1 MPLLR
6 PISDPLTLDPYSE
19 AVTTAAERVSP
30 SVVAIEVHAGRH
42 GGNGVSG
49 FVFTPDGFVLTN
61 SHVAGDADHISV
73 ALLDGREFAARLIG
87 DDPHSDLAVLRIDA
101 PDLIPAA
108 LGDSSQLRPGQLVV
122 AVGNPLGLAY
132 TVTAGVVSAS
142 VDRYARNRGG

>member
-30 SVVAIEVHAGRH
+30 SVVPIEVHAGRH
-42 GGNGVSG
+42 GGNGSG

-101 PDLIPAA
+101 PDPYPRRSAIRRNCAP
-108 LGDSSQLRPGQLVV
+108 DNSSSQSAIRSDLRTP
-122 AVGNPLGLAY
+122 
-132 TVTAGVVSAS
+132 
-142 VDRYARNRGG
+142 